1 MTKEQWGKIIVKQM
15 KAVGTYAPA
24 YKQVVETL
32 AGILEKRDAAKEDWE
47 ASGGEFVTEH
57 ISDRGACNTRKNPS
71 LQVWQDLNTQALAY
85 WKELGLTPAGLK
97 KIKDMV
103 ATSKT
108 EVSGLEKA
116 LSGLAGELGKSS

>member
-1 MTKEQWGKIIVKQM
+1 
-15 KAVGTYAPA
+15 
-24 YKQVVETL
+24 
-32 AGILEKRDAAKEDWE
+32 
-47 ASGGEFVTEH
+47 
-57 ISDRGACNTRKNPS
+57 